1 MRKFSLLVWRFA
13 FCGSLAWAQVNTAT
27 ISGTGCDE
35 SGTVFP
41 GADVVLTNQDTGIA
55 STVTANAAGRYSAP
69 ALGLGSYE
77 VRARLDGFQTAV
89 RSGIVLTVGRAAVV
103 DFTLQV
109 GAVI

>member
-1 MRKFSLLVWRFA
+1 MTMQKFSLLAFA
-13 FCGSLAWAQVNTAT
+13 FGSSLVWAQVNTAT
-27 ISGTGCDE
+27 ISGTVRDE
-35 SGTVFP
+35 
-41 GADVVLTNQDTGIA
+41 
-55 STVTANAAGRYSAP
+55 SAP

-77 VRARLDGFQTAV
+77 VRAQLDGFQTQL